1 MHTLETSNSTEP
13 PSDHAVATKKR
24 LLVVDDHPIFRLGLV
39 RLLENEPDLSVCGE
53 VANAAEAL
61 SFLRR
66 ETCDAVLMDISL
78 PGANGI
84 ELLKQIRAEHPK
96 LPVLIVSMHD
106 ESVYALR
113 ALRSGALGYVTKS
126 AGVDAVLEGLRKILD
141 GQISVSPNFGEQ
153 LIYRV
158 ARGQGDGTG

>member
-1 MHTLETSNSTEP
+1 MS
-13 PSDHAVATKKR
+13 
-24 LLVVDDHPIFRLGLV
+24 
-39 RLLENEPDLSVCGE
+39 GE
-53 VANAAEAL
+53 VATAAEAL

-66 ETCDAVLMDISL
+66 EPCDAVLMDISL

-84 ELLKQIRAEHPK
+84 ELLKQIQAEHPK

-126 AGVDAVLEGLRKILD
+126 AGVEAVLDALRKILT
-141 GQISVSPNFGEQ
+141 GQISSEP
-153 LIYRV
+153 R
-158 ARGQGDGTG
+158 